1 MSETAHRKRH
11 ASLLAVLMLAGC
23 VRRAEQAANAPEA
36 TPAPPAA
43 DRVVVS
49 GVPIAGY
56 RDVDRKALEAGR
68 LDAAWLASA
77 TLDWQRRQRAATP
90 AVPPAPT
97 TAATGGEGVAPEAAS
112 TTSSEP
118 VPIEQLRAQPATTAA
133 PAPPAGSEAPARTGN
148 DGAAASESWA
158 GISPEA
164 FTAFR
169 PRLPIRRED
178 GGPTVLAL
186 QQLLDR
192 VRFSPGVIDGRWGK
206 NTEKAVYWLQAAL
219 GLDPNGKVDEA
230 LFSRLSQAAGTTSPV
245 RRYTVTEADLAGPF
259 AAIPEEYTQQAA
271 LECLC
276 YESAREK
283 LAERFHADPELLAK
297 LNPGVDLERLAA
309 GAELWVPDVEP
320 LQADDVHGAGGA
332 VPVPSP
338 IAEILVSKDG
348 FYLQALDAA
357 GKVLYHFP
365 TTVGAGYDE
374 SPSGELAVTGR
385 AYTPTFHY
393 QPKLF
398 ADVADT
404 EPEAMLPAGPNSPVG
419 LVWVQLSKE
428 NFGIHGTAEPANI
441 GYSTS
446 HGCVRLTNW
455 DALFLARRL
464 GNGVP
469 VRFSDGAES
478 AAAAPVPERSP
489 SPAPAR

>member
-1 MSETAHRKRH
+1 MSQIAHRIRQ
-11 ASLLAVLMLAGC
+11 ATLLAVLLLGGC
-23 VRRAEQAANAPEA
+23 VRVAEEEAKAPEPTPAPTAANA
-36 TPAPPAA
+36 
-43 DRVVVS
+43 VVVS
-49 GVPIAGY
+49 GVPIRGY
-56 RDVDRKALEAGR
+56 REVDRRALDAGR

-77 TLDWQRRQRAATP
+77 TLDWQRRQRAAASP
-90 AVPPAPT
+90 APSGAPAPT
-97 TAATGGEGVAPEAAS
+97 AVTGGASVAPDAPSATGAEAA
-112 TTSSEP
+112 
-118 VPIEQLRAQPATTAA
+118 PIERLRAEPATTAA
-133 PAPPAGSEAPARTGN
+133 PAAPAGSDAPARAATA
-148 DGAAASESWA
+148 GAAAPETWA
-158 GISPEA
+158 GISPDA

-219 GLDPNGKVDEA
+219 GLEPSGKVDEA
-230 LFSRLSQAAGTTSPV
+230 LFSRLSQAAGTSSPV
-245 RRYTVTEADLAGPF
+245 RQYTVTAADLAGPF
-259 AAIPEEYTQQAA
+259 VPIPEKYTEQAA
-271 LECLC
+271 LDCLC
-276 YESAREK
+276 YESAREE
-283 LAERFHADPELLAK
+283 LAERFHVDPELLAK
-297 LNPGVDLERLAA
+297 LNPGVDLEHLAA

-320 LQADDVHGAGGA
+320 LQVDEVRAAGGG
-332 VPVPSP
+332 VPPPSAPSP

-374 SPSGELAVTGR
+374 SPSGELTVSGR
-385 AYTPTFHY
+385 AFDPTFHY

-441 GYSTS
+441 GYTTS

-464 GNGVP
+464 TNGVR
-469 VRFSDGAES
+469 VRFSDAGET
-478 AAAAPVPERSP
+478 AAAAP
-489 SPAPAR
+489 AR